1 MNKQWY
7 RVCSLV
13 PVTEGL
19 FRKHTNTIE
28 LYDEIVY
35 ASTKTEAL
43 SKYIYKNKYALKAE
57 VIDIDEEIKKLDY
70 PGTIFF
76 FMTPKT
82 IKEYCLDT
90 GEFNG
95 EI

>member
-1 MNKQWY
+1 MKKKWY

-43 SKYIYKNKYALKAE
+43 SKYIY
-57 VIDIDEEIKKLDY
+57 IK
-70 PGTIFF
+70 IN
-76 FMTPKT
+76 MR
-82 IKEYCLDT
+82 
-90 GEFNG
+90 
-95 EI
+95 